1 MSQKN
6 QDTKRIITKCSE
18 WPWKRD
24 GTKRRHVESEAVI
37 AKGSD
42 RPKEQ
47 QEQSVLHLIKSEKYP
62 QEGKIRQNGTWGR
75 WKSSAGPNLL
85 EGFSS
90 LMASLAVSPMVST
103 RSSLSLI
110 RPPFLKKR
118 LTAGLSFKIH
128 DCKSGNADL
137 TSALASLVFDCCHL
151 KTRFE

>member
-1 MSQKN
+1 MDQKN
-6 QDTKRIITKCSE
+6 EC
-18 WPWKRD
+18 
-24 GTKRRHVESEAVI
+24 TKRRHGESEAVI

-75 WKSSAGPNLL
+75 WKSSAKPNLL
-85 EGFSS
+85 EGFPSS
-90 LMASLAVSPMVST
+90 KASLAVSPMVST
-103 RSSLSLI
+103 RSNLSLI

-118 LTAGLSFKIH
+118 LTAGLSFKSQE
-128 DCKSGNADL
+128 CKSENIDL
-137 TSALASLVFDCCHL
+137 TSAVASLVFDCCYL